1 MFQKLFLIVLLSL
14 SLSANQNSITHFLH
28 PKESQK
34 SLNAILSSISNAQES
49 IYVMIFNFTH
59 KQIAKALKDAAKRG
73 VKVNIITDL
82 KQSKNEFSQIAYLNK
97 YNNILIY
104 TLEGKKNKKEHTGS
118 MHLKII
124 IIDDTLTFTG
134 SANFSQ
140 SAFTI
145 NYENIILFNDPK
157 TAKIYKDYF
166 YEIKKRATTF

>member
-1 MFQKLFLIVLLSL
+1 MFQKLFLIGLLAL
-14 SLSANQNSITHFLH
+14 TLSANQNDIIHFLH
-28 PKESQK
+28 PTESQK

-73 VKVNIITDL
+73 VKVNIITDK
-82 KQSKNEFSQIAYLNK
+82 KQSNNQFSQIAYLNK
-97 YNNILIY
+97 YNNISIY
-104 TLEGKKNKKEHTGS
+104 TLEGKKSKKGHSGS
-118 MHLKII
+118 MHLKTI

-145 NYENIILFNDPK
+145 HYENIILFNDPK
-157 TAKIYKDYF
+157 TAQIYKDYF